1 MGKDQEFL
9 EAARNG
15 NISYIEK
22 VLNQK
27 AKRAGPLA
35 SLRRG
40 TGVNVQDSGGYSA
53 LHHACLNGHTDIVR
67 LLLNHE
73 ASPNLPDMRGS
84 SPLHLAAW
92 AGEEE
97 IVKMLLTH
105 PYRPA
110 NPDLQTIEKETPLH
124 CAAQHGHTGALSIL
138 LAHEADPNMRNTRG
152 ETPLDLACQYGRLQA
167 VQILIRAHPEL
178 LAPYTVQA
186 TENQSNNRS
195 RHSSPLPHSGSM
207 STPSPSSPATPNR
220 CVFSHTCLHLAS
232 RNGHK
237 AIVDVL
243 LGSGVNVNL
252 LTPSGSALHEAAL
265 CGKETVVRTLLK
277 AGIDLNATD
286 AEDRTV
292 LDILKEFPPHVTKH
306 IIDVINNF
314 RNQMDTDD
322 GDEVIYRHQ
331 QQSNSTQ
338 PRNHAGNST
347 SHHQKQQHNN
357 HYHFNS
363 NNHLLNHSLS
373 MQQSSYSKQRFS
385 SGATFNGGGKSLDS
399 GLQLDETSSS
409 TGGTGGG
416 GSGGQSAGN
425 RFYHDTLSSPVR
437 SQSNTSQNEM
447 GVSPSS
453 SMSSFEPSSVSPRSR
468 CSTGGVSSFVGNP
481 PALSSFGPAAPPK
494 KPPRRNLSV
503 SPTNSGQPFSYT
515 SPNHQQQ
522 QQQNNF
528 SRSQTRSPSN
538 DSPFSHQS
546 HGSVSGMSFDES
558 QLCDRQRGSR
568 LFASARETTRSS
580 AGISLSSSTDMLE
593 KRHHM
598 GDIENLVPNSNQDM
612 SNSMKRPKPA
622 PRNLN
627 NISADTGN
635 SDNATL
641 KSYNPNRKLKRNRN
655 SYSITLGDNSEN
667 DPNKPQIPQ
676 SPTNYKQPPTPDHPP
691 PSSSHAEK
699 VIHER
704 IRPLSQEYKRRSALL
719 QLQKQQQ
726 QLLIDIGTSPLKQLN
741 SNTTPK
747 PTSNYDYAY
756 IQTAGTNMDT
766 LSSNIYSTI
775 GSGPVRGSMGSLS
788 SSISLSDHS
797 GSTDNVEE
805 FVGDQPLAGLLKGS
819 TAAMNNGN
827 KKIEPAYA
835 TVNKS
840 AKMQPPQVQLPPPRP
855 QQQLPPN
862 TQVPVYATIHKKRG
876 ISTTAHSSN
885 EPNVAKARPPIP
897 AKPIIPERRLFKAAA
912 PQVPNME
919 CQESGNPTNDGHN
932 DLDLDQEM
940 TNDSDDLYEELNEPK
955 TVVENNIPKVSEAKV
970 ESKETVKAAEMNDTL
985 LSHQSSVNSSSIE
998 DQSQTTT
1005 QTTSSQ
1011 PTTTTTESSNEDSSL
1026 TNNSNNTSSTSHE
1039 SSILSPFNAEEA
1051 RKKISEILES
1061 FGSSILNSD
1070 ISPTNDLDFDDVE
1083 VPVERQELTSRLRK
1097 AGLGQLEK
1105 KLLEHGYD
1113 NYKFMNGVLE
1123 EGDLEAMRIT
1133 KQDGAKLL
1141 GFVATLPKA
1150 AFPSQ
1155 VPLRSQQEKK
1165 TSNEIKGVDS
1175 LNQWLNAI
1183 QLPQYIDSF
1192 NKHLY
1197 NTLDSVCGVWDVELQ
1212 TVLEINKLGHR
1223 RRILQSIAFIKQMRE
1238 PKSAKTPLG
1247 ENNETNKIPTT
1258 GGGGVAQRQS
1268 ATGYRKNRPAPPPPT
1283 QKATQQT
1290 PSSTQSLEIRAPSE
1304 LLLGLPDN
1312 LRTKWRHSANDLLN
1326 DQIKY
1331 EVYYLGS
1338 TVVKELRGTESTRK
1352 SIQKLKQDA
1361 QHTTAT
1367 NMLMSSQSETN
1378 AARNQ
1383 SFNKQKRILVT
1394 LAISHHGVEFL
1405 DVNTK
1410 NTICEHEIQNIN
1422 CACQD
1427 ADDLRHF
1434 AYITK
1439 ENEVHYCHVFYVESQ
1454 DLASD
1459 IILTLGQA
1467 FEVAYQ
1473 LALRDG
1479 ITSTP
1484 LSTLNHSILQG
1495 LDYSKQTAS
1504 ASSSKTQEA

>member
-15 NISYIEK
+15 NISHIEK
-22 VLNQK
+22 VLNAK

-67 LLLNHE
+67 LLLSHE

-97 IVKMLLTH
+97 IVKLLLTH

-178 LAPYTVQA
+178 IAPYTVQA
-186 TENQSNNRS
+186 TENQGNNRS
-195 RHSSPLPHSGSM
+195 RHSSPLPNSGSM
-207 STPSPSSPATPNR
+207 STPSPSSPSVLSSPATPIR
-220 CVFSHTCLHLAS
+220 CVFPHTCLHLAS

-237 AIVDVL
+237 PVVEVL
-243 LGSGVNVNL
+243 LNSGVNVNL

-286 AEDRTV
+286 SEERTV

-322 GDEVIYRHQ
+322 GEEVIYRHQ
-331 QQSNSTQ
+331 QSSNTTLQ
-338 PRNHAGNST
+338 RN
-347 SHHQKQQHNN
+347 HHQKQQHNN

-373 MQQSSYSKQRFS
+373 MQQSSYNKQRFS

-409 TGGTGGG
+409 TGTGGG
-416 GSGGQSAGN
+416 GGGN
-425 RFYHDTLSSPVR
+425 RFYHDTLNSPVR

-447 GVSPSS
+447 GISPSS

-468 CSTGGVSSFVGNP
+468 CSTGGVSSFVANTP
-481 PALSSFGPAAPPK
+481 MLSSFGPAAPPK

-522 QQQNNF
+522 GTHGRRQA
-528 SRSQTRSPSN
+528 RSPSN
-538 DSPFSHQS
+538 DSPYSHQS
-546 HGSVSGMSFDES
+546 HSSVGGMSFDET
-558 QLCDRQRGSR
+558 QLSERQRGSR

-593 KRHHM
+593 KRHHT
-598 GDIENLVPNSNQDM
+598 GDIENLVPNSNQDIT
-612 SNSMKRPKPA
+612 NSMKRPKPA

-627 NISADTGN
+627 SVTSDTIK
-635 SDNATL
+635 SDNPTL

-655 SYSITLGDNSEN
+655 SYSITLGDNDDGEN
-667 DPNKPQIPQ
+667 AHKPQTPQ

-726 QLLIDIGTSPLKQLN
+726 LLIDMATSPLRQLN
-741 SNTTPK
+741 SNAK
-747 PTSNYDYAY
+747 PTSHYDYAY
-756 IQTAGTNMDT
+756 IQPNAANLDAI
-766 LSSNIYSTI
+766 SSNIYSTI
-775 GSGPVRGSMGSLS
+775 GSGAARGSMASLS

-805 FVGDQPLAGLLKGS
+805 FVGDQPLAGLMKGS
-819 TAAMNNGN
+819 SAAINN
-827 KKIEPAYA
+827 KQKVEPAYA
-835 TVNKS
+835 TVNKAS
-840 AKMQPPQVQLPPPRP
+840 KINPPQVQLPPPRP
-855 QQQLPPN
+855 QQQLPPQ

-876 ISTTAHSSN
+876 ISTTAHSSST
-885 EPNVAKARPPIP
+885 EQTAPKPRPPIP
-897 AKPIIPERRLFKAAA
+897 AKPVIPERRLFKTPV
-912 PQVPNME
+912 PQVPASEEQPSNRDSMTTIE
-919 CQESGNPTNDGHN
+919 TTNA
-932 DLDLDQEM
+932 LDLDHEM

-955 TVVENNIPKVSEAKV
+955 TVVENNIPKTPNS
-970 ESKETVKAAEMNDTL
+970 SAATENKDVTTKPAGSSTNDI
-985 LSHQSSVNSSSIE
+985 LSHQSSINSSSNE
-998 DQSQTTT
+998 EQSQTT
-1005 QTTSSQ
+1005 QTSSQ
-1011 PTTTTTESSNEDSSL
+1011 PTTESSNEDSST
-1026 TNNSNNTSSTSHE
+1026 TNNNSTSTTSHE

-1070 ISPTNDLDFDDVE
+1070 ISPTNDLDFDDTE
-1083 VPVERQELTSRLRK
+1083 VPVERQELVSRLRR
-1097 AGLGQLEK
+1097 AGLGPLEK
-1105 KLLEHGYD
+1105 KLLDQGYD

-1123 EGDLEAMRIT
+1123 ESDLEAMSISKT
-1133 KQDGAKLL
+1133 DGAKLL
-1141 GFVATLPKA
+1141 RFIATLPKA
-1150 AFPSQ
+1150 EFPPQ
-1155 VPLRSQQEKK
+1155 VPLKNQQENK
-1165 TSNEIKGVDS
+1165 SSGELKGVSS
-1175 LNQWLNAI
+1175 LNQWLNTI
-1183 QLPQYIDSF
+1183 QLPQYIESF

-1247 ENNETNKIPTT
+1247 ENNETNKIPAS
-1258 GGGGVAQRQS
+1258 GGGGGGQRQS
-1268 ATGYRKNRPAPPPPT
+1268 ITSYRKNRPAPQPPT

-1290 PSSTQSLEIRAPSE
+1290 PTSTQSLEIRAPSE

-1383 SFNKQKRILVT
+1383 SFNKQKRILVA

-1427 ADDLRHF
+1427 SDDLRHF

-1439 ENEVHYCHVFYVESQ
+1439 ENDVHYCHVFYVESL

-1459 IILTLGQA
+1459 IILTIGQA

-1479 ITSTP
+1479 ISSTP

-1504 ASSSKTQEA
+1504 ASNSKTQEA

>member
-15 NISYIEK
+15 NISFIEK

-53 LHHACLNGHTDIVR
+53 LHHACINGHTDIVK
-67 LLLNHE
+67 LLLAHE
-73 ASPNLPDMRGS
+73 ATPNLPDMRGS
-84 SPLHLAAW
+84 SALHLASW

-110 NPDLQTIEKETPLH
+110 NPNLQTIEKETPLH
-124 CAAQHGHTGALSIL
+124 CAAQHGYTQVLSML

-167 VQILIRAHPEL
+167 VQMLIRAHPEL
-178 LAPYTVQA
+178 IAPYTKQA
-186 TENQSNNRS
+186 TENQVNNRS
-195 RHSSPLPHSGSM
+195 RHSSPLPHSGSI
-207 STPSPSSPATPNR
+207 STPSPSSPSVLSSPATPTR
-220 CVFSHTCLHLAS
+220 CVFPHTCLHLAS

-237 AIVDVL
+237 QVVEVL
-243 LGSGVNVNL
+243 LGAGVNVNL

-265 CGKETVVRTLLK
+265 CGKESVVRTLLK

-292 LDILKEFPPHVTKH
+292 LDILKEFPAHVTKH

-322 GDEVIYRHQ
+322 SEEVIYRHQ
-331 QQSNSTQ
+331 QPPQ
-338 PRNHAGNST
+338 PGQRNHNVVG
-347 SHHQKQQHNN
+347 HYQKQQHNN

-373 MQQSSYSKQRFS
+373 MQQSSYNKQRFS

-399 GLQLDETSSS
+399 GLQLDENSPS
-409 TGGTGGG
+409 TGG
-416 GSGGQSAGN
+416 SGNN
-425 RFYHDTLSSPVR
+425 RFYHDTLNSPVR
-437 SQSNTSQNEM
+437 SQSNTSQNDM

-453 SMSSFEPSSVSPRSR
+453 SISSFEPASISPRSR
-468 CSTGGVSSFVGNP
+468 CSTGGVSSFVGNLP
-481 PALSSFGPAAPPK
+481 PMSSFGPGGPPK

-522 QQQNNF
+522 NNYG
-528 SRSQTRSPSN
+528 RRQTRSPSN
-538 DSPFSHQS
+538 DSPYSHQS
-546 HGSVSGMSFDES
+546 HGSVGGISFDES
-558 QLCDRQRGSR
+558 QLTERQRGNR
-568 LFASARETTRSS
+568 LFASARETARTSG
-580 AGISLSSSTDMLE
+580 GISLSSSTDMLE
-593 KRHHM
+593 KRHHS
-598 GDIENLVPNSNQDM
+598 DDVENLVPNSNQEIT
-612 SNSMKRPKPA
+612 NSMKRPKPA
-622 PRNLN
+622 PRNIN
-627 NISADTGN
+627 NINEVTISNEN
-635 SDNATL
+635 STL

-655 SYSITLGDNSEN
+655 SYSLTLGEKDEKG
-667 DPNKPQIPQ
+667 DENKPQIPQ

-691 PSSSHAEK
+691 PSSSQAEK
-699 VIHER
+699 IIHER

-726 QLLIDIGTSPLKQLN
+726 LLVDMGTSPLRQINMN
-741 SNTTPK
+741 SNSNSNSNNNSNNTNL
-747 PTSNYDYAY
+747 TSHYDYAY
-756 IQTAGTNMDT
+756 IQPSPTKLNTNT
-766 LSSNIYSTI
+766 VSSNIYSTI
-775 GSGPVRGSMGSLS
+775 GSGGIRGSMGSLS
-788 SSISLSDHS
+788 SSVSLSDHS
-797 GSTDNVEE
+797 GSTENVEE
-805 FVGDQPLAGLLKGS
+805 FIGDQPFAGLLKGS
-819 TAAMNNGN
+819 AAHSSN
-827 KKIEPAYA
+827 KQKIEPAYA
-835 TVNKS
+835 TVNKAS
-840 AKMQPPQVQLPPPRP
+840 KMNPPQVQLPPPRP
-855 QQQLPPN
+855 QQQLPPQA
-862 TQVPVYATIHKKRG
+862 QVPVYATIHKKRG
-876 ISTTAHSSN
+876 ISITAQAAEQQN
-885 EPNVAKARPPIP
+885 AYKARPPIP
-897 AKPIIPERRLFKAAA
+897 AKPVVPERRLFKAQT
-912 PQVPNME
+912 PQL
-919 CQESGNPTNDGHN
+919 PTAEPQDTTSDCNN
-932 DLDLDQEM
+932 EIENQDQEM
-940 TNDSDDLYEELNEPK
+940 KNDSEDLYEDIFETK
-955 TVVENNIPKVSEAKV
+955 TIVENNISKINELKQ
-970 ESKETVKAAEMNDTL
+970 ESQEKPPSDI
-985 LSHQSSVNSSSIE
+985 LSHQSSINSSSNE
-998 DQSQTTT
+998 EQSQL
-1005 QTTSSQ
+1005 TSSQ
-1011 PTTTTTESSNEDSSL
+1011 PTNESSNEDTSSIA
-1026 TNNSNNTSSTSHE
+1026 NNSTTSHE

-1070 ISPTNDLDFDDVE
+1070 ISPTNDLDFDDTE
-1083 VPVERQELTSRLRK
+1083 IPVERQELVSRLRK
-1097 AGLGQLEK
+1097 SGLMHLEK
-1105 KLLEHGYD
+1105 KLFEHGYD
-1113 NYKFMNGVLE
+1113 NVKFMNAIFE
-1123 EGDLEAMRIT
+1123 ESDIECLNISQ
-1133 KQDGAKLL
+1133 QDGAKLL
-1141 GFVATLPKA
+1141 RFIRTLPKA
-1150 AFPSQ
+1150 EFLPQ
-1155 VPLRSQQEKK
+1155 VPQKNQQENKSL
-1165 TSNEIKGVDS
+1165 TELKGISS
-1175 LNQWLNAI
+1175 LQQWLHSI
-1183 QLPQYIDSF
+1183 QLPQYIESF

-1223 RRILQSIAFIKQMRE
+1223 RRILQSIAFIKHMRE
-1238 PKSAKTPLG
+1238 PKSAKTPLA
-1247 ENNETNKIPTT
+1247 ENNETNKISLNVTT
-1258 GGGGVAQRQS
+1258 NKDGTQRQS
-1268 ATGYRKNRPAPPPPT
+1268 ISGYRKNRPAPQPPT

-1290 PSSTQSLEIRAPSE
+1290 PTAQTSLDIRAPSE

-1312 LRTKWRHSANDLLN
+1312 VRTKWRHSANDLLN
-1326 DQIKY
+1326 EQIKY

-1352 SIQKLKQDA
+1352 SIQKLKQDQ
-1361 QHTTAT
+1361 QHNSAAAAAAT

-1383 SFNKQKRILVT
+1383 SFNKQKRILVS
-1394 LAISHHGVEFL
+1394 LAISHRGVEFI
-1405 DVNTK
+1405 DVNSK

-1439 ENEVHYCHVFYVESQ
+1439 ENDVHYCHVFYVESM

-1479 ITSTP
+1479 ITATP
-1484 LSTLNHSILQG
+1484 LATLNNSILQG
-1495 LDYSKQTAS
+1495 LEFPNQQTS
-1504 ASSSKTQEA
+1504 INTKTQEA